1 MPTIESNR
9 CYYLDL
15 AKVIT
20 TFLVVLGHLYS
31 ADSTVRLYLYGFH
44 MPLFF
49 FVSGIFHKYTGRINW
64 LNYVRNILW
73 PIFIFIILAITT
85 NVLFHGKH
93 LTAQLRSYFID
104 IALGKT
110 NGILWFL
117 YALFW
122 CKIFLDI
129 FCGFR
134 NKLFPVFLWGC
145 LLFIPV
151 IFLKVCLPFALSQ
164 GMMAFPFYAI
174 GFFGKD
180 YLLSR
185 TSSLKWGIPF
195 VISSI
200 LTVLITKYLHGRVSM
215 ISVSFG
221 NLAGTLFGDSAKTF
235 PLLSRAFLRFAN
247 IALFY
252 INGLIGS
259 AMILSFSL
267 LPWPKSGFVTSLSK
281 SLITVVGTQYLF
293 IGFINRWIG
302 FNNHLVLSIGLS
314 LCVFLLCFG
323 VHQVLQPIYLLV
335 KPSRR
340 NNNA

>member
-1 MPTIESNR
+1 MSTIESNR

-20 TFLVVLGHLYS
+20 TLLVILGHLYS
-31 ADSTVRLYLYGFH
+31 VDSTVRLYLYGFH

-49 FVSGIFHKYTGRINW
+49 MVSGIFHKYTGRINW

-73 PIFIFIILAITT
+73 PIFIFIILAIIT

-93 LTAQLRSYFID
+93 LTEQLRSYFID
-104 IALGKT
+104 IALGET
-110 NGILWFL
+110 HGILWFL

-122 CKIFLDI
+122 CKVFWDF

-151 IFLKVCLPFALSQ
+151 ILLKVRLPFALSQ

-180 YLLSR
+180 YLLSK

-195 VISSI
+195 ICCFI
-200 LTVLITKYLHGRVSM
+200 FTVLITKYLHGRVSM
-215 ISVSFG
+215 INVSFG
-221 NLAGTLFGDSAKTF
+221 NLAGTLFGNSVKAF
-235 PLLSRAFLRFAN
+235 PSLLRALLRFAN

-259 AMILSFSL
+259 TMILSFSL
-267 LPWPKSGFVTSLSK
+267 LPWPKSDFVTSLSK
-281 SLITVVGTQYLF
+281 SLITVVGTQFLF
-293 IGFINRWIG
+293 IGFIGSWIG
-302 FNNHLVLSIGLS
+302 LNHSIVLSIGLS
-314 LCVFLLCFG
+314 LCVFLLCYG
-323 VHQVLQPIYLLV
+323 SHQILQPVYMLV
-335 KPSRR
+335 KPRR
-340 NNNA
+340 RKDA

>member
-1 MPTIESNR
+1 
-9 CYYLDL
+9 
-15 AKVIT
+15 
-20 TFLVVLGHLYS
+20 
-31 ADSTVRLYLYGFH
+31 

-49 FVSGIFHKYTGRINW
+49 FVSGVFHKYTGRINW
-64 LNYVRNILW
+64 LNYVRSILW
-73 PIFIFIILAITT
+73 PIFIFIVLAITT
-85 NVLFHGKH
+85 NVLFHGRH
-93 LTAQLRSYFID
+93 LSAQLRSYFID
-104 IALGKT
+104 IAFGKT

-122 CKIFLDI
+122 CKVFLDL

-151 IFLKVCLPFALSQ
+151 IFLKVRLPFALSQ

-174 GFFGKD
+174 GFYNKG

-185 TSSLKWGIPF
+185 TSSPKWGFPF
-195 VISSI
+195 VICFI

-221 NLAGTLFGDSAKTF
+221 NLAGTLFGDSAKTL
-235 PLLSRAFLRFAN
+235 PLFSRALLRIAN

-259 AMILSFSL
+259 TMILSFSL
-267 LPWPKSGFVTSLSK
+267 LPWPKLDFVTSLSK
-281 SLITVVGTQYLF
+281 SLITVVGTQSLF
-293 IGFINRWIG
+293 IGFIESWIG
-302 FNNHLVLSIGLS
+302 LNNNLIFSIGLS
-314 LCVFLLCFG
+314 LCVFLLCYG
-323 VHQVLQPIYLLV
+323 VHHVLHPVYLLV
-335 KPSRR
+335 KPRRR
-340 NNNA
+340 NST